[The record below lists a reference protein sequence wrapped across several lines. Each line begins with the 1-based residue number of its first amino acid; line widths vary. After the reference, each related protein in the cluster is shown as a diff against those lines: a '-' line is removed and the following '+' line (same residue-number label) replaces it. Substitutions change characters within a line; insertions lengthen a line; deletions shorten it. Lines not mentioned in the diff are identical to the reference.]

1 MANLEVESLCTN
13 VTLEKTIDNDVN
25 KVLKNARKLII
36 SSKTMYMMYHLL
48 QQKNRSLILNTIF
61 MIK

>member
-25 KVLKNARKLII
+25 KVEKCKKIDNLIKNN
-36 SSKTMYMMYHLL
+36 MMYHLL
-48 QQKNRSLILNTIF
+48 QQKNRSVILNTIF

>member
-36 SSKTMYMMYHLL
+36 SSKTMYMMYRLL